1 MNKKVNKKVSSVK
14 TMPKKSKK
22 VVASKKKTVKNN
34 GNKREDANRN
44 NKIFIGIIALLV
56 IIIIS
61 ILLGSSFEE
70 KWVQKGDI
78 VSKGTE
84 KYLVGD
90 YYYNYDETIG
100 GERKDVVDVNWKV
113 LGVDTDG
120 HLLIVSASN
129 AWNLELGSEDNIS
142 EAQDDFITGQSQIN
156 EICQRY
162 GYGEGSVGSRSIMF
176 DDIVNVFDV
185 EKKYYSILYDNFTY
199 NWGSNGSMISVNSDN
214 VEKSSD
220 LYTNGYFLWFDEKG
234 NEWKLSI
241 YNGEYNDANRNK
253 IVSINDRLK
262 ALNSL
267 AYDEELQDYVEIFKG
282 NEKKSAMLFKDES
295 GEKATYWTG
304 DRYVHAAPGYVAHG
318 YNVVKGDSV
327 NYNHLVYSLGKTRAA
342 KFGVRP
348 VVMIK

>member
-1 MNKKVNKKVSSVK
+1 MNKKVNKKVSAK
-14 TMPKKSKK
+14 TAPKTKKK
-22 VVASKKKTVKNN
+22 VTSKTKTVEKKNT
-34 GNKREDANRN
+34 GNKVLV
-44 NKIFIGIIALLV
+44 GVIALLV
-56 IIIIS
+56 LVLIS
-61 ILLGSSFEE
+61 IVVGSSFEE
-70 KWVQKGDI
+70 KWVQKGDV
-78 VSKGTE
+78 VSKGNE
-84 KYLVGD
+84 RYLIGD
-90 YYYNYDETIG
+90 YYYNYDETIA

-113 LGVDTDG
+113 LGVDKNG

-129 AWNLELGSEDNIS
+129 AWNLELGSEDNIT
-142 EAQDDFITGQSQIN
+142 EAQDDFVTGTSQIN

-162 GYGEGSVGSRSIMF
+162 GYGDGSAGARSIMF

-185 EKKYYSILYDNFTY
+185 EEKYYSILYDEFTY
-199 NWGSNGSMISVNSDN
+199 NWGSNGSMLSVNQN
-214 VEKSSD
+214 NEEKSSD

-241 YNGEYNDANRNK
+241 YNGEYTNENKNK

-262 ALNSL
+262 ALNALS
-267 AYDEELQDYVEIFKG
+267 YDEELEDYVEIFKG
-282 NEKKSAMLFKDES
+282 NEKKSSMLFKDES
-295 GEKATYWTG
+295 GEDASYWTG

-318 YNVVKGDSV
+318 YNVVKADSV